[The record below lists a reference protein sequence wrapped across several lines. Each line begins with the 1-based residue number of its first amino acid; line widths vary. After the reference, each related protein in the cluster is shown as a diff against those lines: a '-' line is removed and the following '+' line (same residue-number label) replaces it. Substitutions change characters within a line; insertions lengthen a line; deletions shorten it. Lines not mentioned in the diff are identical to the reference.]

1 MISAYRSFIHVH
13 NEQETRHELLRV
25 RTETC
30 LVGCALGRYSYYQVV
45 DGRCGDVFLPTET
58 TWRSALPTAV
68 LLCVVCVVFVGCVRN
83 TCIMSRNHGVKWCR
97 VTALY
102 FTIILPI
109 ISILYDPAA
118 LFVRLILSFRL
129 RLTFLGLTAVYGI
142 YTTTAAQ

>member
-1 MISAYRSFIHVH
+1 
-13 NEQETRHELLRV
+13 
-25 RTETC
+25 
-30 LVGCALGRYSYYQVV
+30 
-45 DGRCGDVFLPTET
+45 
-58 TWRSALPTAV
+58 
-68 LLCVVCVVFVGCVRN
+68 
-83 TCIMSRNHGVKWCR
+83 MSRNHGVKWCR

>member
-1 MISAYRSFIHVH
+1 M
-13 NEQETRHELLRV
+13 
-25 RTETC
+25 
-30 LVGCALGRYSYYQVV
+30 
-45 DGRCGDVFLPTET
+45 
-58 TWRSALPTAV
+58 
-68 LLCVVCVVFVGCVRN
+68 
-83 TCIMSRNHGVKWCR
+83 KWCR